1 ATTFAEA
8 PFETTANSQ
17 ITLNAVLAAFALG
30 NYADAEFSAFFQQ
43 SNAFDLRQ
51 SLVKNYYV
59 QDEFLQFF
67 RAEATT
73 IYGISNLIEIG
84 GQPISRALD
93 LHSMNLHLA
102 LLLDD
107 NLRQASLNIPE
118 LIPELIN
125 KNQYATD
132 PNSAS
137 RDFVTKLVADQ
148 LQGDLTR

>member
-1 ATTFAEA
+1 
-8 PFETTANSQ
+8 
-17 ITLNAVLAAFALG
+17 
-30 NYADAEFSAFFQQ
+30 
-43 SNAFDLRQ
+43 
-51 SLVKNYYV
+51 
-59 QDEFLQFF
+59 FF

-137 RDFVTKLVADQ
+137 RDFVTKLVADCEVSCDHIPRRSWA
-148 LQGDLTR
+148 LF